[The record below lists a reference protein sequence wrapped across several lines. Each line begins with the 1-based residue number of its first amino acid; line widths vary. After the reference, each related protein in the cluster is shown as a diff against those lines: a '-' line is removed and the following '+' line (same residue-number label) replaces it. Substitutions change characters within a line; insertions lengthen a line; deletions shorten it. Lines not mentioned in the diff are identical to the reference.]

1 MIDNNYISMLRTQH
15 RAKELEMK
23 DRLEK
28 VFVIV
33 FYVKLKYINRI
44 VLCNYS
50 RTSFSRFWDCMIPIF
65 INCIGGVMVS
75 ILASR

>member
-50 RTSFSRFWDCMIPIF
+50 RTSFSRF
-65 INCIGGVMVS
+65 
-75 ILASR
+75 